1 MAVGVALHAL
11 DAVPEQ
17 GPSLL
22 ADRALGIV
30 DYVRGMIK
38 CMLLFGVQQPS
49 FMIAHF
55 ITRTSISRC

>member
-1 MAVGVALHAL
+1 MAAGVALHAL
-11 DAVPEQ
+11 DAMPEQ

-38 CMLLFGVQQPS
+38 SALLFGVQRNSNAALIHDCS
-49 FMIAHF
+49 F
-55 ITRTSISRC
+55 S